1 MLAHFSNVLIYPHAP
16 AFASLLRFLFT
27 MKIFHVLIVCTTLL
41 NYFLLDVSFFDMQI
55 AHFYVTISH
64 KYHAACCSVFTFL
77 VPTTNGCIDI
87 KNLLV
92 LFYSSRFPFF
102 QDHVYNFMCIRWRRY
117 SSETFWF
124 EIRCSIL
131 YLFIFKW
138 LSFHVPIEIAFIF
151 IEDIGYKCNK

>member
-1 MLAHFSNVLIYPHAP
+1 MLPHLHRF
-16 AFASLLRFLFT
+16 FASSPLWRYSMYLLCAPHCW
-27 MKIFHVLIVCTTLL
+27 II
-41 NYFLLDVSFFDMQI
+41 FLLDVSFFDMQI

-117 SSETFWF
+117 SIETFWF